1 MIENIAKVALVV
13 VAVIFTASTA
23 SAQTQT
29 DTNCTTSPDYGAGR
43 STNCTSTTTPPP
55 SGGVFEGINKALAA
69 NRAKA
74 DANRNQ
80 NAQQPPQLSAE
91 AIKELLAEEKQERE
105 EVL

>member
-43 STNCTSTTTPPP
+43 STNCTSTTKTEPPP
-55 SGGVFEGINKALAA
+55 SGGALEGINKALAER
-69 NRAKA
+69 RAKA

-80 NAQQPPQLSAE
+80 NAQNAQQPHNFRQR
-91 AIKELLAEEKQERE
+91 Q
-105 EVL
+105 